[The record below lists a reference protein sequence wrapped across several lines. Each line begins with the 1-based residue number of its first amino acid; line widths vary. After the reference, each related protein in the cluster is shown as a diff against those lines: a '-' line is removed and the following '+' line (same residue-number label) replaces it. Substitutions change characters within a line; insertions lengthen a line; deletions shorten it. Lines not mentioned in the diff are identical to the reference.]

1 MIINK
6 AYKFRIYPTKEQE
19 LFFAKHF
26 GCSRFIYNHFLALR
40 KKAWKEEKKT
50 ISGFECKKMISKM
63 KKTEEYS
70 WLKEVNSQSLQESC
84 LNLEKAYKRFF
95 KKLGDKPK
103 FHKKNH
109 KQSFIVPQHFSVNE
123 TEGTIQI
130 PKLKS
135 TIKVTVHRK
144 LKEVIK
150 FNSLTISKEPSGKYF
165 VSINV
170 DNLTKEHKKT
180 SNKIGIDLGIKDFLV
195 NSDGDKTKH
204 PRYLKQSL
212 KKLKK
217 TQKKLSKKQKGSSN
231 RNKYRLKIAKIHER
245 ISNQRSDF
253 LHKLSFNLIDKN
265 QVIYLED
272 LNVKGMMKNRK
283 LAQSIGDSGWGEFAR
298 QLKYKANWYG
308 REIIQIGRFEPSSKL
323 CSSCGYKNDKLEL
336 SMRQWECPDCKIVHD
351 RDINAA
357 KNILKIG
364 QEVPKLKPVEKV
376 TAVFS
381 IKRKQVASV
390 KQEPLCL

>member
-1 MIINK
+1 M
-6 AYKFRIYPTKEQE
+6 YPTKEQKV
-19 LFFAKHF
+19 FFEKHF

-40 KKAWKEEKKT
+40 KKAWIEDKKT
-50 ISGFECKKMISKM
+50 ISGFQCKKMISQM
-63 KKTEEYS
+63 KKTEEYA

-95 KKLGDKPK
+95 KKLGGKPK
-103 FHKKNH
+103 FHKKNSR
-109 KQSFIVPQHFSVNE
+109 QSFIVPQHFSIHE
-123 TEGTIQI
+123 KEGTIQV

-135 TIKVTVHRK
+135 HIEVKFHRELQDTV
-144 LKEVIK
+144 K
-150 FNSLTISKEPSGKYF
+150 FNCLTISKEPSGKYF

-170 DNLTKEHKKT
+170 DNLDKKYNKLT
-180 SNKIGIDLGIKDFLV
+180 SQVGIDLGIKDFIV
-195 NSDGDKTKH
+195 KSNGEKQKH

-217 TQKKLSKKQKGSSN
+217 IQKKLSKKQKGSSN
-231 RNKYRLKIAKIHER
+231 RNKYRLKIAKIHEK

-253 LHKLSFNLIDKN
+253 LHKLSFKLINEN

-272 LNVKGMMKNRK
+272 LNVKGMMRNRK
-283 LAQSIGDSGWGEFAR
+283 LSQSIGDSGWGEFGR
-298 QLKYKANWYG
+298 QLKYKADWYG

-323 CSSCGYKNDKLEL
+323 CSSCGYKKDNLEL
-336 SMRQWECPDCKIVHD
+336 SIREWKCPECTIVHD

-381 IKRKQVASV
+381 LKRKQVTSM
-390 KQEPLCL
+390 KQEPLASA